1 VSKLQSQTFQKV
13 EKFMVEEVAGEQF
26 MVKEFIVEKSWIEKL
41 RFEKNGVEMFYNL
54 FEKPLNGDLCLVIS
68 KGF

>member
-1 VSKLQSQTFQKV
+1 
-13 EKFMVEEVAGEQF
+13 MVEELAGKQF